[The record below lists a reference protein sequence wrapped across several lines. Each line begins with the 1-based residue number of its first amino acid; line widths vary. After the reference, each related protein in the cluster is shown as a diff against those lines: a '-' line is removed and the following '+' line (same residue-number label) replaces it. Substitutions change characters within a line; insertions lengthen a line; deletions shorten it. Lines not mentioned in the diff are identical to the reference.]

1 MRRDFSKFPVVL
13 IRARALTGFA
23 AVVERH
29 GGDLATLLDNAGIP
43 AATLAVPEATLL
55 LARAMAL
62 LEDAATDLAVPDFG
76 LQLSLL
82 QDINVLG
89 AVALFARHSA
99 TLGDAFAA
107 IARNLPYHSPG
118 VQLHIEA
125 DPDRPGYTQLRLV
138 LDAGV
143 TMARR
148 QAVEL
153 SFGIAQHFLTMATG
167 TPGPDW
173 QLSVSHGSDL
183 DASEYARYF
192 SGPVLLKQRKDALSF
207 PTRMLA
213 TALSPDTGAL
223 HDAAQ
228 RYVSNVI
235 HRFPLD
241 ITRQVEALVDRQ
253 LAGGGGSLVQVA
265 RELGLHE
272 RTLQRRLKEQG
283 VYFEDLVDGLRRSRA
298 EEFLAYPAIPL
309 AQVAALLGYS
319 EQSSFI
325 RVCKRWFGATPQV
338 FRTRCI
344 QARENAGRA
353 E

>member
-1 MRRDFSKFPVVL
+1 MHRDFSKFPVVL
-13 IRARALTGFA
+13 VRARALTGFA
-23 AVVERH
+23 SLVERH
-29 GGDLATLLDNAGIP
+29 GGDLAKLLDHAGIP
-43 AATLAVPEATLL
+43 AATLAVPEAPVL
-55 LARAMAL
+55 LARAMTL
-62 LEDAATDLAVPDFG
+62 LEDAAAALDVPDFG

-99 TLGDAFAA
+99 TLGDALAA

-118 VQLHIEA
+118 VQLHIED
-125 DPDRPGYTQLRLV
+125 DPDRPGHSQLRLV
-138 LDAGV
+138 LDTGV
-143 TMARR
+143 AIPRR
-148 QAVEL
+148 QSIEL
-153 SFGIAQHFLTMATG
+153 SFGIAQHFLTMAAG
-167 TPGPDW
+167 PPGPDW
-173 QLSVSHGSDL
+173 QLSLSHDSPL
-183 DASEYARYF
+183 DAAHYRRYF
-192 SGPVLLKQRKDALSF
+192 SGQVLLKQRKDALSF
-207 PTRMLA
+207 PSRLLA
-213 TALSPDTGAL
+213 SALSPDTGAL

-253 LAGGGGSLVQVA
+253 LAAGGGSLIQVA

-283 VYFEDLVDGLRRSRA
+283 VYFEDLVDALRRSRA

-344 QARENAGRA
+344 QARESAGRSD
-353 E
+353 